1 MGPKRQDKAGEGG
14 DPVEEG
20 NNPEAEVAIEAP
32 RGEPEQVRLDN
43 KITEQRFSYDKML
56 KAMEVVTPKLNRLN
70 SFAWRVKVFNALQ
83 TITYGLK
90 HVQRKI
96 HPGSELWDE
105 TYDVWIRQAIAST
118 CDRVGENNVDSTLM
132 LIESEPKSAA
142 DFVDALVDEFANES
156 LQASR
161 KSNLIHRVGSI
172 RLYNNDARKL
182 VADIQAIQAE
192 ATALFAPFSDD
203 TLYAALERET
213 NRHPIY
219 KDAFAGDIG
228 GMAGLRFQALADRLL
243 CRQSS
248 LEATAER
255 PASARVAEAR
265 NEEVSHQGNQ
275 RRPPARGRGR
285 CHRCLEYG
293 HYARE
298 CTGQLV
304 VRQPRAAPQ
313 PDA

>member
-1 MGPKRQDKAGEGG
+1 MGPKRQGKAGEGG

-32 RGEPEQVRLDN
+32 RSEPEQVRLDV

-56 KAMEVVTPKLNRLN
+56 KAMEVVTPKLNRMN
-70 SFAWRVKVFNALQ
+70 FFAWRVKVLNALQ

-132 LIESEPKSAA
+132 LIESDPKSAA
-142 DFVDALVDEFANES
+142 DFVDALVDEFASES

-161 KSNLIHRVGSI
+161 KSNLIHRMGNI
-172 RLYNNDARKL
+172 RLYNNDVRKL
-182 VADIQAIQAE
+182 VADIQAMQAE
-192 ATALFAPFSDD
+192 AAALNDSFSDD

-219 KDAFAGDIG
+219 KDAFAGDVG
-228 GMAGLRFQALADRLL
+228 GMAGLRFQALADRLT
-243 CRQSS
+243 CRQNS

-255 PASARVAEAR
+255 PATARVAETWSD
-265 NEEVSHQGNQ
+265 EVPQGNQ
-275 RRPPARGRGR
+275 RRPPMRARGR
-285 CHRCLEYG
+285 CHRCLEHG
-293 HYARE
+293 HFARE

-304 VRQPRAAPQ
+304 VRQPRGPAQ